1 MGIWIKICG
10 IKTVEAALSC
20 AEAGA
25 DAVGFVFA
33 ESRRRISVETAA
45 GIIAVLPTE
54 IDKAGV
60 FVDMPYQDVA
70 EIERCLGL
78 DLLQFHGQESPH
90 YCSLFPGK
98 AVKSFRIASA
108 GDLKNIEAYRGKIRA
123 CLLDSF
129 QPGQAGGT
137 GSTWDWDQMNPDYAE
152 QMLGFQFI
160 VAGGIT
166 AHNVTEALQKLKPY
180 GIDASSGLE
189 IDGQKDHGLIKNF
202 VQTVRRWENGKLA

>member
-20 AEAGA
+20 VEAGA

-33 ESRRRISVETAA
+33 DSRRRISIETAT
-45 GIIAVLPTE
+45 GITAVLPPE
-54 IDKAGV
+54 IEKVGV

-70 EIERCLGL
+70 ETESCLGL

-98 AVKSFRIASA
+98 AVKSFRVASA
-108 GDLKNIEAYRGKIRA
+108 GDFKNIEAYRGKIRA
-123 CLLDSF
+123 CLLDAF
-129 QPGQAGGT
+129 QPGQGGGT
-137 GSTWDWDQMNPDYAE
+137 GSTWDWDLFNHDFAVQMSE
-152 QMLGFQFI
+152 FRLI

-166 AHNVTEALQKLKPY
+166 AQNVTAALQKLKPY

-189 IDGQKDHGLIKNF
+189 IDGQKDHSLIKKF
-202 VQTVRRWENGKLA
+202 IQTVRRWENGKLA